1 MELHVINLHSLHN
14 PHFLCQALPCLVWAL
29 KHVISPT
36 EREDT
41 HAKIAQQLHAA
52 QNAKRAQTKEKQ
64 AAKTRELLQKAIEA
78 ADQTLLEKNDEANI
92 AEQLLDVSNSRRNPC
107 K

>member
-14 PHFLCQALPCLVWAL
+14 PQFLCQALPCLVWAL

-52 QNAKRAQTKEKQ
+52 QNAKRAQTKEKR